1 MEPWSLYIDIEG
13 FGAKYEK
20 DIQPLVSLGAL
31 MEAIYLIGTRCF
43 AKAPN
48 RIFVHQLGDGFIIG
62 GEFGKESLQDPL
74 SIGIALMR
82 HVLSAGGVAKA
93 AISEGKLGDIV
104 DCYPKVLAEEYARSY
119 GGAFAL
125 GEGLMT
131 ILPVMGTALIN
142 AYRLLDSLK
151 TPSGSFI
158 IVKKSDLP
166 RLPANTKATEVD
178 EIGVVDWIHTS
189 YPELEKII
197 KQAGLRNPNVE
208 QLERSMDVYLKSNK
222 LSEEWSRNTRS
233 YLNL

>member
-13 FGAKYEK
+13 FGAKYER
-20 DIQPLVSLGAL
+20 DVQPLVSLGAL

-48 RIFVHQLGDGFIIG
+48 RIFAHQLGDGFIIG
-62 GEFGKESLQDPL
+62 GEFGKQSLQDPL

-82 HVLSAGGVAKA
+82 HVLLAGGAAKA
-93 AISEGKLGDIV
+93 AISEGQLGDIV
-104 DCYPKVLAEEYARSY
+104 NCYPKVLAEGYARSY

-142 AYRLLDSLK
+142 AYRLLDSPK

-158 IVKKSDLP
+158 IVKKSEFL
-166 RLPANTKATEVD
+166 RLPANTSAIEVD
-178 EIGVVDWIHTS
+178 EIGIVDWIHTS
-189 YPELEKII
+189 FPELDQTI
-197 KQAGLRNPNVE
+197 KQAGLPNPNVQ
-208 QLERSMDVYLKSNK
+208 QLERIMDVYLKANK
-222 LSEEWSRNTRS
+222 LSEEWCRNTRS
-233 YLNL
+233 YLGL